1 MNPCRRLLGIITV
14 LSLIQ
19 FRFNENLKNE
29 LQPHQIGSVHP
40 YHAETARCRTLGILH
55 TPTRFVCKETFHA
68 TFLKSPSSCPVS
80 SRHYVDENRVA
91 HEMLAKVAAEVAAP
105 MERIGN
111 ISIIGGGQGG
121 TTSPVADNVPIVMA
135 KTFQTI
141 KETTGVDL
149 AEIMRGETYD
159 AKVTKNVNVSGVD
172 SDSAK
177 AAVIANA
184 IADAV
189 HTKTKKSDEK

>member
-1 MNPCRRLLGIITV
+1 MDKKA
-14 LSLIQ
+14 
-19 FRFNENLKNE
+19 EALKKYGKAAMAQMVVE
-29 LQPHQIGSVHP
+29 
-40 YHAETARCRTLGILH
+40 IL
-55 TPTRFVCKETFHA
+55 P
-68 TFLKSPSSCPVS
+68 
-80 SRHYVDENRVA
+80 
-91 HEMLAKVAAEVAAP
+91 KVAAEVAAP

-149 AEIMRGETYD
+149 AEIMRSETYD

-172 SDSAK
+172 SDATK

-189 HTKTKKSDEK
+189 HTKTKKSDE